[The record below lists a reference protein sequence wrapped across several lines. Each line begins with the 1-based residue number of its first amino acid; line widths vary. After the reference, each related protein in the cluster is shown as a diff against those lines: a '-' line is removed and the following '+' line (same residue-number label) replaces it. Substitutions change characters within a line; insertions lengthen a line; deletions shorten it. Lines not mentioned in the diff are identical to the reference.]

1 MSRLY
6 NRAYKILEVEV
17 NKCAKEDVVGEV
29 GKNIVMKRL
38 DKLTFQSGEPLK
50 EEELSHLVKDQFPNF
65 SDTVIQKAA
74 KANKPPGMLSK
85 IALIPPAL
93 LGMAGIVWVANLPYP
108 MIRKPVSRVAPIIL
122 IPSYISMD
130 NNYREA
136 IANVEQADQLINKA
150 TSSADINLGTQR
162 VAEAQKH
169 LDKLPVWS
177 LGYYP
182 QRYCTFFSCSWK
194 FTVDEF
200 ESTRKKVGQ
209 IEAKAFQE
217 KNAQKLLTEA
227 EKTITTAKQQYE
239 QVTTPTDKQQAIADW
254 QAAIDKLEQIPP
266 TTLAGKMVKPKLA
279 ATKRDFQ
286 IEAGLAEG
294 SKLSFTF
301 MQVAKQFGMQ
311 AAIAAQN
318 GPHPEQQWQVVASLW
333 EQAINQLKKIPGD
346 NPAYLEAQTKLGEY
360 QVNLAN
366 VKMRLQAETE
376 SKKAFKEAKNLIAD
390 WQRYAVDDT
399 SNRGILASKLQLIIN
414 QLENIKPGTTYYQEA
429 QELLKFAQNKQKSFS
444 GI

>member
-50 EEELSHLVKDQFPNF
+50 EEELSYLVKDQFPNF

-85 IALIPPAL
+85 IAWIPAAL
-93 LGMAGIVWVANLPYP
+93 VGMAGIVWVANLPYP

-136 IANVEQADQLINKA
+136 IANVEQADQLINQA
-150 TSSADINLGTQR
+150 TSSVDINFGAEK
-162 VAEAQKH
+162 VALAQKH
-169 LDKLPVWS
+169 LDELPVWF

-182 QRYCTFFSCSWK
+182 ERYCTFFSCSWK
-194 FTVDEF
+194 FTLDEF
-200 ESTRKKVGQ
+200 ETARKQ
-209 IEAKAFQE
+209 IGRMEAKVFQE
-217 KNAQKLLTEA
+217 KNAQTLLTEA
-227 EKTITTAKQQYE
+227 EQTITTTKQQY
-239 QVTTPTDKQQAIADW
+239 QQATTSTDKQQAIADW

-286 IEAGLAEG
+286 IEAVLAEG

-311 AAIAAQN
+311 AATAAQN

-333 EQAINQLKKIPGD
+333 EQAINQLQKIPAD

-376 SKKAFKEAKNLIAD
+376 SKKALKEAKNLIAD
-390 WQRYAVDDT
+390 WQRYAADNNY
-399 SNRGILASKLQLIIN
+399 NRGILASKLQLIIN
-414 QLENIKPGTTYYQEA
+414 QLENIKPETTYYQEA
-429 QELLKFAQNKQKSFS
+429 QELLKFAQNKQKSL
-444 GI
+444 

>member
-1 MSRLY
+1 MPRLY
-6 NRAYKILEVEV
+6 NYAYEILSEEI
-17 NKCAKEDVVGEV
+17 KKLSKEDLTGEI
-29 GKNIVMKRL
+29 GQKIVMKRL
-38 DKLTFQSGEPLK
+38 EKLRMQSGEPVKL
-50 EEELSHLVKDQFPNF
+50 EELRPLIIDQYPTFSEKVLKQAVKENHP
-65 SDTVIQKAA
+65 TGKAI
-74 KANKPPGMLSK
+74 LFQ
-85 IALIPPAL
+85 
-93 LGMAGIVWVANLPYP
+93 LGGLAVLGVAGLVWVANLPYP
-108 MIRKPVSRVAPIIL
+108 MIRRPVASVAPMVL
-122 IPSYISMD
+122 LPSYISMD
-130 NNYREA
+130 RNYREA
-136 IANVEQADQLINKA
+136 IAKTEQADQLINKA
-150 TSSADINLGTQR
+150 TSSADINLGSER

-169 LDKLPVWS
+169 LDGLPVWF

-182 QRYCTFFSCSWK
+182 QRYCTFFSCSWQ

-200 ESTRKKVGQ
+200 DRARKRVGQ
-209 IEAKAFQE
+209 IEARAFQE

-239 QVTTPTDKQQAIADW
+239 QATTPTDKQQAIADW

-286 IEAGLAEG
+286 IEAGLAKG

-333 EQAINQLKKIPGD
+333 EQAINQLQKIPGD

-366 VKMRLQAETE
+366 VKMRLQAEKE
-376 SKKAFKEAKNLIAD
+376 SKIAFKQAKNLIAD
-390 WQRYAVDDT
+390 WQRYAVDNT
-399 SNRGILASKLQLIIN
+399 SNRGILANKIQLIIN
-414 QLENIKPGTTYYQEA
+414 QLENIKPGTTYYKEA
-429 QELLKFAQNKQKSFS
+429 QELLIFAKNKQKNL
-444 GI
+444 